1 MIAKGLHARSMR
13 FADEQVELCRF
24 NRLAAYILLE
34 DARNARE
41 VHEANRT
48 IRQSNERLQ
57 HAINKRDFEKR
68 QLA

>member
-1 MIAKGLHARSMR
+1 MR